1 MTQET
6 LHFAKGLEG
15 VIAAESRICRVDGE
29 RGRLYYYGYPIE
41 ELVARSTFEEVAYLL
56 LHGRLPTAAEFERFQ
71 DKMLKYRRLHGS
83 ILRILRSLSA
93 DTHPMKALQTG
104 LSALGGIWDNKGH
117 ANATE
122 TLMAYISQVPLLVAA
137 YYRIMND
144 EEIVEPDIG
153 LGYAGNF
160 LYMIRGKAPTP
171 EHASIFDKVLIL
183 HAEHDF
189 CASTFTARVVASTL
203 APVSCA
209 LSAAIGALY
218 GPLHGGANEGALMM
232 VEEIGGPENV
242 DAFLER
248 AMAEK
253 KKVDGMG
260 HRVYKVKDPR
270 AIILQGILEG
280 MEKDPRSERLYRT
293 LVRLEERFV
302 GIMAAKGKPIHP
314 NVDFYSGTLL
324 RILGLNP
331 ILYTCIFAIAR
342 VTGWAAHINEQW
354 SDNRIF
360 RPLSR
365 FVGDVDRPYV
375 KIADR
380 V

>member
-15 VIAAESRICRVDGE
+15 VIASESRICRVDGE
-29 RGRLYYYGYPIE
+29 AGRLYYYGYPIE
-41 ELVARSTFEEVAYLL
+41 ELVERSTYVEVAYLL
-56 LHGRLPTAAEFERFQ
+56 LHGRLPNAGQLEHFQ

-83 ILRILRSLSA
+83 ILRILKSLSH

-104 LSALGGIWDNKGH
+104 LSALGGIWDNKSH
-117 ANATE
+117 VNATE

-137 YYRIMND
+137 YYRIMNGQ
-144 EEIVEPDIG
+144 EVVEPDIH
-153 LGYAGNF
+153 LSYAGNF
-160 LYMIRGKAPTP
+160 LYMIHGTKPSD
-171 EHASIFDKVLIL
+171 EHTALFDKVLIL

-189 CASTFTARVVASTL
+189 CASTFTARVVSSTL
-203 APVSCA
+203 APVSCT
-209 LSAAIGALY
+209 LSAAVGALY
-218 GPLHGGANEGALMM
+218 GPLHGGANEGALKM

-242 DAFLER
+242 EAYVDAAL
-248 AMAEK
+248 AAK

-270 AIILQGILEG
+270 AIVIQELLRG
-280 MEKDPRSERLYRT
+280 MTKDAHSERLFAT
-293 LVRLEERFV
+293 LERLEGYFT
-302 GIMAAKGKPIHP
+302 GLMAAKNKPVHP
-314 NVDFYSGTLL
+314 NVDFYSGTML

-342 VTGWAAHINEQW
+342 VTGWSAHINEQW

-365 FVGDVDRPYV
+365 FVGELGRPYV
-375 KIADR
+375 PVADR